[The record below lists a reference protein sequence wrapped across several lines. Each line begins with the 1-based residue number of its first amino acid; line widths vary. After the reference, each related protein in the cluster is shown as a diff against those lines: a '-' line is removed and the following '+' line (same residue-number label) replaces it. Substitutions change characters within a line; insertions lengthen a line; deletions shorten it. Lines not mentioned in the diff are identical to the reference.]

1 MPAWPELGTRVSVR
15 YRRPA
20 GSVPPFSDA
29 VGHLLAVEPTMRVQT
44 KTGAIVEFAPADVV
58 ALRTLTDRPVRTVEI
73 RNLERVA
80 AAARPA
86 DEQEWLDGW
95 LLRAGRTDPALS
107 TNSAVP
113 LDVSANAGAIPA
125 IADWYRQRGRR
136 PRLAVPDRL
145 LPTPRGQVSEHIEQV
160 LVCELTERDAVLPYG
175 IDPGGSDPDACV
187 VGDAPDGTRWAGFA
201 TPPSSPELLSWA
213 ASRGAT
219 RGYVTVGEDRPAAIE
234 SARALGFRLH
244 HHRRYLALP
253 DSSS

>member
-20 GSVPPFSDA
+20 GSVPPFTDA

-44 KTGAIVEFAPADVV
+44 KSGAIVEFAADDVV
-58 ALRTLTDRPVRTVEI
+58 ALRTLTDRPVRTAEI

-80 AAARPA
+80 AAGWPA

-95 LLRAGRTDPALS
+95 LLRAGRSDAALS
-107 TNSAVP
+107 VNSAVP
-113 LDVSANAGAIPA
+113 LDVSANARAVPA
-125 IADWYRQRGRR
+125 IADWYRQRGRQ
-136 PRLAVPDRL
+136 PRIAVPDRL
-145 LPTPRGQVSEHIEQV
+145 LPIPPTQVSEHVEQV
-160 LVCELTERDAVLPYG
+160 LVCELTDRDATRPDSG
-175 IDPGGSDPDACV
+175 DPDGCV
-187 VGDAPDGTRWAGFA
+187 VSDAPDGTRWAGFA

-244 HHRRYLALP
+244 HRRRYLALP
-253 DSSS
+253 DSSN